1 MPIARVVTLF
11 APCLVAVPRQSA
23 PVSPPPR
30 ITTFFPLAEIVDGVR
45 RAKSG
50 SEQIIP
56 ADLVLL
62 ALGFTGPV
70 ADIEIN
76 NVRLERAHRGVL
88 NRSENYATNIDGVYV
103 AGDAGRGASLIVWAI
118 AEGRA
123 AAAEIDEFL
132 EGQTILPKPIKP
144 SDRGIT
150 V

>member
-1 MPIARVVTLF
+1 
-11 APCLVAVPRQSA
+11 
-23 PVSPPPR
+23 
-30 ITTFFPLAEIVDGVR
+30 
-45 RAKSG
+45 KSG

-76 NVRLERAHRGVL
+76 NVRLERAHSGVL